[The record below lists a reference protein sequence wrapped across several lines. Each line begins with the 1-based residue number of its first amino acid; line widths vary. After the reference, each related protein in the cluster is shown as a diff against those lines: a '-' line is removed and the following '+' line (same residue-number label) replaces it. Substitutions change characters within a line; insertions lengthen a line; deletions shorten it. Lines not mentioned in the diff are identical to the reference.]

1 MKNMKLFGMA
11 TVIFIVSI
19 CLASAGDVTQSASNK
34 AGGAGS
40 GVFVSQDINQNAKS
54 TSGGNIWQDADNV
67 AGSSLN
73 QVGRLNC
80 NFPSLRYIISMR
92 FFVVLKPLALLFAD

>member
-54 TSGGNIWQDADNV
+54 TSGNIWQDADNV
-67 AGSSLN
+67 ANVGGWGN
-73 QVGRLNC
+73 QVDQDINQ
-80 NFPSLRYIISMR
+80 N
-92 FFVVLKPLALLFAD
+92 AWA